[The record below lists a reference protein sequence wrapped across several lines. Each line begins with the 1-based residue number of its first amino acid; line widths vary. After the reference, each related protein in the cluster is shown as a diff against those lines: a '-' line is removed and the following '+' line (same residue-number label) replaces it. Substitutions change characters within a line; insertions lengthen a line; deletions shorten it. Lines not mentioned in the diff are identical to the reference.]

1 MRTFMTGRREWG
13 CSDLTVVDMGHFAH
27 DTMLVVLQMQLR
39 PKRIQKVRVM
49 PPPLCAH
56 CDPYSIAR
64 CPSRVQLVP
73 EHGQALQ
80 GHDFSAH
87 AALGITYLVYTEG
100 HPRLVRRRRHTESFD
115 AGAAAKPLPL
125 DAHLDVLH
133 GDDEVVDDGVDERL
147 DHLLHHAVL
156 LLRLLSLARIA
167 LCLGEALGKVP
178 GEQPEAGHVV
188 P

>member
-1 MRTFMTGRREWG
+1 MRGRRDWG

-27 DTMLVVLQMQLR
+27 DTVLVVLQMQLR
-39 PKRIQKVRVM
+39 PERIKKVRVV

-56 CDPYSIAR
+56 CDPHSVALR
-64 CPSRVQLVP
+64 PPRVQLVP

-80 GHDFSAH
+80 GDDLSAH
-87 AALGITYLVYTEG
+87 AALGITYLVYTER
-100 HPRLVRRRRHTESFD
+100 HPRLVRRRRHTERLD
-115 AGAAAKPLPL
+115 AGTAAKPLPL
-125 DAHLDVLH
+125 EAHLDVLH

-178 GEQPEAGHVV
+178 SEQPEAGHVV